1 MKLQE
6 RVSLFQQRLQQVIE
20 HSGLNRSGFA
30 TSIRVDRS
38 TLSQLLAADNV
49 RLPRADTVAAIA
61 EVHQVSIDWLLGL
74 TQEGSLGADMM
85 PEAFQ
90 VDDYANS
97 IFEKNLEWHRE
108 ARGYKVRYVPTT
120 LPDLLKTEAVAEY
133 EFNRYG
139 SGKVDQSV
147 RDNQLLLLQQRHP
160 GSELETC
167 MSLQQ
172 LETFAAGQGI
182 WQGLAAG
189 DRRAQL
195 ERMIE
200 LNDELYPGFR
210 WYLFDGKQTY
220 SASFTIFGPMRA
232 TLFLGHLYVIVN
244 SIQQIRKLTERF
256 DDLIRIAT
264 VHPHEIPDFLQQLL
278 QRCNEPMKQ
287 QISP

>member
-6 RVSLFQQRLQQVIE
+6 RVMLFQDRLQQVIDA
-20 HSGLNRSGFA
+20 SGLNRSAFA
-30 TSIRVDRS
+30 CSIRVDRS
-38 TLSQLLAADNV
+38 TLSQLMAADQV
-49 RLPRADTVAAIA
+49 RLPRADTVLSIA

-74 TQEGSLGADMM
+74 TQEGSLGADIL

-90 VDDYANS
+90 VDDFSSS
-97 IFEKNLEWHRE
+97 IFDKNLEWHRE

-139 SGKVDQSV
+139 AGKVDQSV

-167 MSLQQ
+167 MSIQHLDS
-172 LETFAAGQGI
+172 FAEGQGI
-182 WQGLAAG
+182 WQGLDLAA
-189 DRRAQL
+189 RREQL

-210 WYLFDGKQTY
+210 WFLFDGKQTY
-220 SASFTIFGPMRA
+220 SASFTIFGPLRA
-232 TLFLGHLYVIVN
+232 SLFLGHLYVIVN
-244 SIQQIRKLTERF
+244 GIEQIRKLTERF
-256 DDLIRIAT
+256 DNLIRIAT
-264 VHPHEIPDFLQQLL
+264 VHPHEIQAYLQKLL
-278 QRCNEPMKQ
+278 RQ
-287 QISP
+287 SG